1 MQQRGHPMEP
11 TEVNPAGGLS
21 TQGLRQANNRRLGLR
36 LALVSVFFTG
46 FGFAMVPLYDMICRL
61 TGLNGRT
68 NTAAIA
74 FDQNTQV
81 DTSRWVTVEFLSHS
95 MPGVGLALSPERFS
109 MTVHPGAIVHTSYVA
124 RNDSGRVLVGQAIP
138 SVTPAVAAPHLQ
150 KFECFCFNQ
159 QTFQPGEVRSM
170 PVVFVVNPALSD
182 KLGTITLSYTFFDA
196 VKA

>member
-1 MQQRGHPMEP
+1 MDRSES
-11 TEVNPAGGLS
+11 TPAPVPGARS
-21 TQGLRQANNRRLGLR
+21 SRQADNRRLGLK

-68 NTAAIA
+68 NTAALA
-74 FDQNTQV
+74 FDKNTQV

-95 MPGVGLALSPERFS
+95 MPGVGLALKPERFS
-109 MTVHPGAIVHTSYVA
+109 MTVHPGAIVHTSYTA
-124 RNDSGRVLVGQAIP
+124 RNDTNRVLIGQAIP
-138 SVTPAVAAPHLQ
+138 SVTPAIAAPHLQ

-159 QTFQPGEVRSM
+159 QTFQPGEERIM
-170 PVVFVVNPALSD
+170 PVVFVVNPELSD

-196 VKA
+196 VKAQV